1 MNVLNLEHISK
12 TYGEKV
18 IFDDISFGIHQG
30 DKIGIIGIN
39 GTGKTTFLRIL
50 AGFEETD
57 EGQVV
62 MQNGLRITY
71 LPQHPEFP
79 EGATILSYV
88 TQGQKEQSWNP
99 ETEAHM
105 VLNKLGIEDHEEEIA
120 HLSGGQKKRVALAA
134 VLVNPA
140 DVLILD
146 EPTNHLD
153 NEMASWLED
162 YLNRFKGVVIMVTHD
177 RYFLDRVTNKILEI
191 SHGKIYTYEAKYSD
205 FLEMKAQREEMEMAS
220 ERKKQSILR
229 MEVEWAKRGC
239 RARSTK
245 QRARL
250 DRLEAM
256 KNSTAPV
263 RDKNVEIDSVET
275 RMGKKTIELEN
286 ITKAYDGITY
296 IRDFSYIFLRDDR
309 IGIIGRNGCGKT
321 TLLRLIAGDIEMS
334 NLDSDE
340 TCGITMSGKQNIG
353 FLRQINFTDGD
364 VPVKEELEKAFSEVF
379 ACEARKKEIEKLLA
393 ETEDHK
399 KLLAEYDFLERRIES
414 LHGYSWKKD
423 METMFQKFGFA
434 LEDLEKPIGE
444 FSGGQQTKIA
454 LIQLLLQRPDILLL
468 DEPTNHLDIAA
479 VEWLENYLKSYEN
492 AVIIVSHDRM
502 FLDRVIDV
510 TYEIEYGDIKRYPG
524 NYSAFVKQKEE
535 AQIKQEKDYEAQQK
549 EIERLTAW
557 IEKWKNTPTKVAA
570 TRSKRM
576 AIEHMVKIEKPRR
589 FDTRTFHA
597 LFHPVR
603 ESYTDVLT
611 MKKLKIGYDTV
622 LSEVSAVIKKA
633 ERIVIIGENGK
644 GKSTLLKT
652 VVGEINPLGGSYQ
665 FGNRVDFA
673 YFDQHKAVNQKF
685 DPEQTVL
692 DYFWSLYPNLLRN
705 DVRSALG
712 AFLFSGEDVEKK
724 MGQLSGGEKVRLELC
739 RIFYTK
745 PNFLILDEPTN
756 HMDLAGKEALEKM
769 LTSYEGTVLFVS
781 HDRYFINQVATGI
794 LEFGESDVQFY
805 EMNYAQYLEEIKRQ
819 TPGRETGNAGG
830 AVRKPA
836 DVPTLDDVFDKKKYY
851 NPGKILSRLK
861 RQLEKYE
868 EQLAES
874 ESRMSELQLEMMD
887 PELSADY
894 ERLMELQTK
903 IDEENQTQESLLER
917 MMETELELEEMETQ
931 DE

>member
-1 MNVLNLEHISK
+1 MRYQIRNA
-12 TYGEKV
+12 KV
-18 IFDDISFGIHQG
+18 QFGA
-30 DKIGIIGIN
+30 D
-39 GTGKTTFLRIL
+39 
-50 AGFEETD
+50 
-57 EGQVV
+57 
-62 MQNGLRITY
+62 
-71 LPQHPEFP
+71 
-79 EGATILSYV
+79 TILNSV
-88 TQGQKEQSWNP
+88 NFEIHD
-99 ETEAHM
+99 TE
-105 VLNKLGIEDHEEEIA
+105 KIA
-120 HLSGGQKKRVALAA
+120 IV
-134 VLVNPA
+134 
-140 DVLILD
+140 
-146 EPTNHLD
+146 
-153 NEMASWLED
+153 
-162 YLNRFKGVVIMVTHD
+162 
-177 RYFLDRVTNKILEI
+177 
-191 SHGKIYTYEAKYSD
+191 
-205 FLEMKAQREEMEMAS
+205 
-220 ERKKQSILR
+220 
-229 MEVEWAKRGC
+229 
-239 RARSTK
+239 
-245 QRARL
+245 
-250 DRLEAM
+250 
-256 KNSTAPV
+256 
-263 RDKNVEIDSVET
+263 
-275 RMGKKTIELEN
+275 
-286 ITKAYDGITY
+286 
-296 IRDFSYIFLRDDR
+296 
-309 IGIIGRNGCGKT
+309 GRNGCGKT

-340 TCGITMSGKQNIG
+340 SCGITMSGKQNIG

-492 AVIIVSHDRM
+492 AVVIVSHDRM

-524 NYSAFVKQKEE
+524 NYSAFVRLKEE

-557 IEKWKNTPTKVAA
+557 VEKWKNTPTKVAA

-589 FDTRTFHA
+589 FDTKTFHALFHPARESYTDVLTMKKLKIGYDTVLSEVSAVIKKAERIAIIGENGKGKSTLLKTVVGEINPLGGSYQFGNRVDFAYFDQHKAVNQKFDPEQTVLDYFWSLYPNLLRNDVRSALGAFLFSGEDVEKKMGQLSGGEKVRLELCRIFYTKPNFLILDEPTNHMDLAGKEALEKMLTSYEGTVLFVSHDRYFINQVATGILEFGESDVQFYERTFHA
-597 LFHPVR
+597 LFYPVR

-805 EMNYAQYLEEIKRQ
+805 GMNYAQYLEEIKRQ

-830 AVRKPA
+830 VVRKPA

-887 PELSADY
+887 PELSANY
-894 ERLMELQTK
+894 EQLMELQTK
-903 IDEENQTQESLLER
+903 IDEENQVQESLLER
-917 MMETELELEEMETQ
+917 MMETELELEEMETSESAFVRRQ
-931 DE
+931 ERY